1 MNKHRFA
8 LIFAV
13 FIAVFTLFSI
23 TASAEDKA
31 ITYISEDFEACPL
44 TSYAGSAYLQASVKP
59 DSGGSQNVVNRD
71 TKMLNIAVDYISGAS
86 AHDSFVQMKESMNV
100 NGDFVTAIDVIVPD
114 SSKGVFSLYAI
125 CGEYIPLA
133 VISNSV
139 ITYPDKSTDAYSHG
153 EKVSFSVHIN
163 SQKNRLRIYKNGVL
177 KFGTDD
183 VKLYY
188 PNCNLANIRIR
199 FSANAVQG
207 DTNRFEVYVDNF
219 LATQGLS
226 QMPHIAEKI
235 YLAEDFESH
244 EVTSYAGGN
253 GIQASVKQST
263 GGSQNIVD
271 GESRRLCMA
280 VDYLSD
286 ASVHNSFIQMS
297 EPIYV
302 CGKFI
307 SSVDVNIPDSTKGSF
322 NAELICGVS
331 FIPFTVAKGRVTYPD
346 GRSEL
351 CTDGETATFT
361 IIANS
366 ITNSLAIYKNG
377 VLGFKTDNINNLY
390 PGCDL
395 SRIRERY
402 SVTAYSGDG
411 NTFKAYIDNIYIA
424 GGNAESDLY
433 IKNGNISKEI
443 SGTKY
448 KVTKL
453 RNSSYELEIPVGYSG
468 ESGKKLTFIVA
479 HYSRQNSDDGKCL
492 SDVDFT
498 DVNLTPGFSRAKIK
512 FDIDK
517 YNTDDICEVYL
528 MPEGDYIMMFQRI
541 KDYRFTQITN
551 PTGEEMVNLLSDAHP
566 RIWLSE
572 DKINELRSLI
582 QTDEIVKS
590 WYQSLKAD
598 AAKLLTDPLPVY
610 EDDDPQRLV
619 CSQKVVASV
628 PLLSF
633 MYHLDGNEEY
643 AYRAY
648 EYMIAVCEFEDWA
661 PYHFL
666 DTSNVTTAVA
676 IGYDWLYNYF
686 VSRNIN
692 LEYFEDK
699 IAFMGLSMAKDAYR
713 KKLYTGNHW
722 WVDATTNWNVCCN
735 SGMTVG
741 ALAIGNIER
750 YSQLSAFVLEAA
762 LESLERMLPRF
773 APDGAWFEGPS
784 YWHSTTAPLTNIAY
798 ALQTALGSDYGIM
811 NFEGISNTAYYPII
825 NTGRAIAFNLHDA
838 SESSVDAPQYWYFAS
853 IYGDKNIAG
862 YRHWQLTQ
870 KGCKPTY
877 KDILWYDKALIE
889 EDFDRYI
896 KKDDYFRDIEVA
908 VFRNTYK
915 GNNINFFGIHGGS
928 NSVEHGQLDAG
939 SFVYEALG
947 ERWAVDLGGEAYNMH
962 NYWIMD
968 DIEKSRWGYYRSR
981 AEGHNTIVIN
991 PASLADQDLDCVAK
1005 ITDFSST
1012 DTQGTATVDISG
1024 AYKKHA
1030 SSAIRSAM
1038 FDKTSGKLE
1047 ISDNI
1052 KLNGTGNVYWFMHTK
1067 AEITLSDDGRVAYL
1081 TQNGKS
1087 VSVSSKGVGT
1097 FSVMDAVPLPTSPN
1111 PDLWPENI
1119 ANDGSSRA
1127 PTHQNKN
1134 SGVKKLVIFLEDATG
1149 EVNFN
1154 VEMNPLN

>member
-1 MNKHRFA
+1 MKNKLLSIILFS
-8 LIFAV
+8 V
-13 FIAVFTLFSI
+13 FIINILSFGNVGFCATVSDRLGNWYVQNHTPTEGSYVTDEGDGNIKITTSGENMLELIRYPENSSGCDIATIRFGIMFEDTSI
-23 TASAEDKA
+23 TRLMAVRGTDMLTHNSTPEITALHFSTGGKCRIGGTGGDSFAYETGKWYDFSVNIFLRTGHIVAEVESDGIVNTYSGNLSQAMYDLWRVYFIAFSYGAPRETNYHIRNFEIIDTPHVSSYPENGARLSPKTGKLK
-31 ITYISEDFEACPL
+31 ITFPTEIS
-44 TSYAGSAYLQASVKP
+44 SV
-59 DSGGSQNVVNRD
+59 SSILLNGGEVG
-71 TKMLNIAVDYISGAS
+71 KKNIAVSGKNVYVWCSLQKNTDYNLKYRGVTNSYGDIYTGELDFRACDDVYLSDIEFFSDGIPTDITDGKTVSAKFNVVSGITKNIRAYAALYNTGTSRLEGIKQIDCTLSPGDNELEIS
-86 AHDSFVQMKESMNV
+86 M
-100 NGDFVTAIDVIVPD
+100 
-114 SSKGVFSLYAI
+114 
-125 CGEYIPLA
+125 
-133 VISNSV
+133 
-139 ITYPDKSTDAYSHG
+139 DKSQMGEDVNMKLFVWNDNLSPIATEETLPFVRPDG
-153 EKVSFSVHIN
+153 EKVLQDLARKTEPGSHP
-163 SQKNRLRIYKNGVL
+163 RLYIDKEELDTLKERIKTVPAFAEGFASIKAEADSLLTKAPLIYEKRDGL
-177 KFGTDD
+177 R
-183 VKLYY
+183 LY
-188 PNCNLANIRIR
+188 PAHNMRPR
-199 FSANAVQG
+199 
-207 DTNRFEVYVDNF
+207 
-219 LATQGLS
+219 
-226 QMPHIAEKI
+226 
-235 YLAEDFESH
+235 
-244 EVTSYAGGN
+244 
-253 GIQASVKQST
+253 IQALGLV
-263 GGSQNIVD
+263 
-271 GESRRLCMA
+271 
-280 VDYLSD
+280 Y
-286 ASVHNSFIQMS
+286 
-297 EPIYV
+297 
-302 CGKFI
+302 
-307 SSVDVNIPDSTKGSF
+307 
-322 NAELICGVS
+322 
-331 FIPFTVAKGRVTYPD
+331 
-346 GRSEL
+346 
-351 CTDGETATFT
+351 
-361 IIANS
+361 
-366 ITNSLAIYKNG
+366 AI
-377 VLGFKTDNINNLY
+377 
-390 PGCDL
+390 
-395 SRIRERY
+395 
-402 SVTAYSGDG
+402 
-411 NTFKAYIDNIYIA
+411 
-424 GGNAESDLY
+424 
-433 IKNGNISKEI
+433 
-443 SGTKY
+443 
-448 KVTKL
+448 
-453 RNSSYELEIPVGYSG
+453 
-468 ESGKKLTFIVA
+468 
-479 HYSRQNSDDGKCL
+479 
-492 SDVDFT
+492 
-498 DVNLTPGFSRAKIK
+498 
-512 FDIDK
+512 
-517 YNTDDICEVYL
+517 
-528 MPEGDYIMMFQRI
+528 
-541 KDYRFTQITN
+541 
-551 PTGEEMVNLLSDAHP
+551 TGEEKYA
-566 RIWLSE
+566 
-572 DKINELRSLI
+572 
-582 QTDEIVKS
+582 
-590 WYQSLKAD
+590 
-598 AAKLLTDPLPVY
+598 
-610 EDDDPQRLV
+610 QRLW
-619 CSQKVVASV
+619 QELETA
-628 PLLSF
+628 
-633 MYHLDGNEEY
+633 
-643 AYRAY
+643 
-648 EYMIAVCEFEDWA
+648 CEFPDWN

-666 DTSNVTTAVA
+666 DTGVLLVTVA
-676 IGYDWLYNYF
+676 EGYDWAYDYISKDEAKVEKLVGAVEAKGFEPLLDDYLDRPRQRTYNW
-686 VSRNIN
+686 
-692 LEYFEDK
+692 
-699 IAFMGLSMAKDAYR
+699 AQAKKAD
-713 KKLYTGNHW
+713 
-722 WVDATTNWNVCCN
+722 NWNVICN
-735 SGMTVG
+735 AGGIMASLAFADESPEYAKQILGY
-741 ALAIGNIER
+741 ALP
-750 YSQLSAFVLEAA
+750 LLEK
-762 LESLERMLPRF
+762 SVIYF